1 MAIDFH
7 AHYIAPKLME
17 MLEARKND
25 PRITHNSDRN
35 SLYHMPVSTL
45 PYSSLYYNMVE
56 RIEYLDHVGMEK
68 QVISLPGLLG
78 IDYLPT
84 EQSLPMIKASNDDLA
99 IQCDRY
105 PGRIY
110 GLAALPLADQ
120 GEMLNEFKRCVENY
134 GMLGAILPNNA
145 FLSLE
150 YANEYKA
157 LYEYANEKSLH
168 FFIHPGWRADEFPV
182 LDTRPKNDPDELLI
196 ARGALGVQHS
206 VSLALITLLY
216 TNFLDQFPNTT
227 THIAN
232 LGGTFPMVVERMHHT
247 VEARFPDAK
256 LPPSRKDNLFFDTSS
271 LGSRAIELAVEIY
284 GADKIVV
291 GTDTPI
297 FSAETGLKVINE
309 TRLSADEKQMILR
322 ENALTLLSQ

>member
-7 AHYIAPKLME
+7 AHYIAPKLMQ
-17 MLEARKND
+17 MLEARNTD
-25 PRITHNSDRN
+25 PCITHNKDGG

-45 PYSSLYYNMVE
+45 PYSTLYHDMAE
-56 RIEYLDHVGMEK
+56 RIEYLDYVGMEK

-78 IDYLPT
+78 IDYLPI
-84 EQSLPMIKASNDDLA
+84 EQSLPMIKASNDDIA
-99 IQCDRY
+99 KQCDLY
-105 PGRIY
+105 SDRIA
-110 GLAALPLADQ
+110 GLAALPLADKD
-120 GEMLNEFKRCVENY
+120 EMLAELKRCVEEF

-145 FLSLE
+145 FLSL
-150 YANEYKA
+150 YHANHFKD
-157 LYEYANEKSLH
+157 LYEYANEKKLH
-168 FFIHPGWRADEFPV
+168 FFIHPGWRADEYPV

-216 TNFLDQFPNTT
+216 TDFLDQFPDAT

-256 LPPSRKDNLFFDTSS
+256 MPPSCKDNLFVDTSS
-271 LGSRAIELAVEIY
+271 LGPRAIELAVEIY
-284 GADKIVV
+284 GADKIIV

-297 FSAETGLKVINE
+297 FSAETGLKAIKE
-309 TRLSADEKQMILR
+309 TRLSAEDKEKILR
-322 ENALTLLSQ
+322 ENAIKLLSR

>member
-17 MLEARKND
+17 MLEARDVD
-25 PRITHNSDRN
+25 PRITHNVDGS

-45 PYSSLYYNMVE
+45 PYSSLYHDMAE
-56 RIEYLDHVGMEK
+56 RINYLDHVGMEK

-78 IDYLPT
+78 IDYLPID
-84 EQSLPMIKASNDDLA
+84 QSLPMIKASNDDIGL
-99 IQCDRY
+99 QCERYSDR
-105 PGRIY
+105 IV
-110 GLAALPLADQ
+110 GLAALPLADK
-120 GEMLNEFKRCVENY
+120 GAMLDELKRCVEEY

-145 FLSLE
+145 FFSTDQ
-150 YANEYKA
+150 ANEFKA
-157 LYEYANEKSLH
+157 LYEYANEKKLH
-168 FFIHPGWRADEFPV
+168 FFIHPGWRADEYPV
-182 LDTRPKNDPDELLI
+182 LDMRPKNDPDELLI

-216 TNFLDQFPNTT
+216 TDFLDRYPNTT

-256 LPPSRKDNLFFDTSS
+256 MPPSRKDNLFFDTSS
-271 LGSRAIELAVEIY
+271 LGPRAIELAVEIY
-284 GADKIVV
+284 GADNIVV

-297 FSAETGLKVINE
+297 FSAETGLKAIKE
-309 TRLSADEKQMILR
+309 TRLSSEDKDKILR
-322 ENALTLLSQ
+322 ENAIKLLSR

>member
-17 MLEARKND
+17 MLEARERD
-25 PRITHNSDRN
+25 PRITHNSDGS

-45 PYSSLYYNMVE
+45 PYSSLYYDMAE
-56 RIEYLDHVGMEK
+56 RIEYLDHIGMEK

-78 IDYLPT
+78 IDYLPI
-84 EQSLPMIKASNDDLA
+84 EQSLLMIKASNDDLA
-99 IQCDRY
+99 IQCERF
-105 PGRIY
+105 PNRIY
-110 GLAALPLADQ
+110 GLAALPLADPV
-120 GEMLNEFKRCVENY
+120 EMLNELKRCVEEY

-150 YANEYKA
+150 HANKYKP
-157 LYEYANEKSLH
+157 LYEYANERRLH
-168 FFIHPGWRADEFPV
+168 MFIHPGWRADEFPV
-182 LDTRPKNDPDELLI
+182 LDTRPKDDPDELLI

-232 LGGTFPMVVERMHHT
+232 LGGTFPMVVERMYHT
-247 VEARFPDAK
+247 VEARFPNAK
-256 LPPSRKDNLFFDTSS
+256 MPPSRKENLFFDTSS
-271 LGSRAIELAVEIY
+271 LGPRAIELAVEIY
-284 GADKIVV
+284 GSDKIII

-297 FSAETGLKVINE
+297 FSAETALRVIDE
-309 TRLSADEKQMILR
+309 TKLGVDKKQQILR
-322 ENALTLLSQ
+322 ENAHKLLSR